1 MFADLKN
8 DYKDISTAEY
18 SKWIENWLV
27 TLADLVEEES
37 NFDDTLMKL
46 MSISQKC
53 VENLINLLSMTLI
66 I

>member
-27 TLADLVEEES
+27 TLADLVEEEN
-37 NFDDTLMKL
+37 NFDDLKSYLTGL
-46 MSISQKC
+46 
-53 VENLINLLSMTLI
+53 
-66 I
+66 